1 VLREQIR
8 TTNNETDY
16 IVPRLA
22 EQLRHVYKFTTIY
35 YNGQRPRES
44 RGAGGKAKLKFRP
57 GVSDRKEKM
66 GTIEMTA
73 RIVGEADKRAQACYL
88 YLQPKEFQ
96 QLTRSNITV
105 RVVRSAI
112 AIPCLFF
119 IDFYIWYFTH
129 RKRLLT

>member
-22 EQLRHVYKFTTIY
+22 ERLRHVYKFTTIY
-35 YNGQRPRES
+35 YNGRRPRES

-57 GVSDRKEKM
+57 SVSDRKEKM

-96 QLTRSNITV
+96 QLIRSNITV
-105 RVVRSAI
+105 RIVRSAI
-112 AIPCLFF
+112 AIPCLLF
-119 IDFYIWYFTH
+119 IDFCI
-129 RKRLLT
+129 